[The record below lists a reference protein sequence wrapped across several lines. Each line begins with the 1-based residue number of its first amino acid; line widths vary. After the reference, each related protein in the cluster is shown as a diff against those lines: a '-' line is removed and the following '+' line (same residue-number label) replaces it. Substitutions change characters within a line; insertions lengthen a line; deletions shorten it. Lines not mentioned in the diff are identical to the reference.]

1 MIRNRFRAVLLG
13 SVAAIVLPAV
23 CKAAPSAAR
32 QWNVDK
38 TNQIS
43 YETDYALYNNG
54 SQIGYENRTFGVD
67 LGRGIHNGGFFA
79 FLRKAPPGK
88 RDRRLGPIASDEN
101 VAIFNTKTLRY
112 LMFYARGDVKAE
124 LEWTN
129 TPVYEWQ
136 IQDQSS
142 SDGRVHF
149 ALFNT
154 RVKKYLVYKVQNYG
168 INLGWLAET
177 APQPQSFSLA
187 LKAQQIT
194 NGWVPYLGTFGQN
207 IKGKVISVQN
217 ANQKATLMFVKPSQS
232 TINCGDP
239 NATVRVAP
247 RAMMTADQMKL
258 LYGSPTPRPPINF
271 LACITT
277 PPAPSMTPRI
287 VVTFLNIT
295 YKLDN

>member
-1 MIRNRFRAVLLG
+1 MIRNRFHAVLLG
-13 SVAAIVLPAV
+13 AVVLIAMPALSG
-23 CKAAPSAAR
+23 AAPAAAK

-43 YETDYALYNNG
+43 YETDYVLFNMS

-67 LGRGIHNGGFFA
+67 LGRGVKGGFF
-79 FLRKAPPGK
+79 FFVRQAPSGK
-88 RDRRLGPIASDEN
+88 RDRRLGPIAEDAN

-136 IQDQSS
+136 IQDQSAS
-142 SDGRVHF
+142 GGSVHF
-149 ALFNT
+149 ALFNS

-168 INLGWLAET
+168 INLGWLIDT
-177 APQPQSFSLA
+177 TPAPKSFSVGMSS
-187 LKAQQIT
+187 QQIT
-194 NGWVPYLGTFGQN
+194 NGWVPYLGNFGQN
-207 IKGKVISVQN
+207 SRGNLLSAQN
-217 ANQKATLMFVKPSQS
+217 ASQTATLLFVKPGKS
-232 TINCGDP
+232 TSDCSDP
-239 NATVRVAP
+239 SATVRIAP
-247 RAMMTADQMKL
+247 RGMVTADQRKI
-258 LYGSPTPRPPINF
+258 LYGSTTPRLPIKF

-277 PPAPSMTPRI
+277 PTPQSI
-287 VVTFLNIT
+287 SLTFLNIT